1 MQNIDISRLEYILL
15 LIVIVSFCG
24 TLILIPLA
32 KAFGE
37 KFNFNDIPNKRKL
50 HTKSIVRLGGVP
62 IFIGFLLGLLS
73 VFFTGGLE
81 PYSLENISSY
91 GKILIF
97 MATSIFFLGLFDD
110 LFKLSAK
117 FRLGFQFVVASIAWL
132 GELRIDSLDF
142 SFINQSYIDVQIPL
156 LFSYLITILWIVG
169 LINAF
174 NWMDGA
180 DGLSSGLLIIS
191 SISFFIIEYSN
202 GVQYLVCILASLIG
216 SVSAF
221 LLFNYNPAKILMGDS
236 GSYFL
241 GFNLAIISFISST
254 DASKAFDFEVVLL
267 IMFIPIADM
276 GFVIFNRI
284 RKGKSLFYPDKTHF
298 HHRLLASGLN
308 QKETV
313 KIIWGLSILLSVLAL
328 VIKDILDTI
337 FIFYALIIYCLS
349 DVRIRK
355 FFKNKLIN
363 KI

>member
-1 MQNIDISRLEYILL
+1 MPNIDLSGLEYILL
-15 LIVIVSFCG
+15 LILIVSFFG
-24 TLILIPLA
+24 TLVLIPLT

-37 KFNFNDIPNKRKL
+37 KYNISDVPNKRKL

-73 VFFTGGLE
+73 VFFTSGLE

-91 GKILIF
+91 GRILIL
-97 MATSIFFLGLFDD
+97 MATAIFFLGLFDD

-117 FRLGFQFVVASIAWL
+117 FRLVFQFVVASIAWL
-132 GELRIDSLDF
+132 NQLRIDSLDL
-142 SFINQSYIDVQIPL
+142 SFINPNYFDFQLPL
-156 LFSYLITILWIVG
+156 IISFLVTIFWIVG

-180 DGLSSGLLIIS
+180 DGLLSGLLIIL

-216 SVSAF
+216 SVTAF
-221 LLFNYNPAKILMGDS
+221 LIFNYNPAKILMGDS

-254 DASKAFDFEVVLL
+254 DTNQAFDFKVVFL
-267 IMFIPIADM
+267 IMLIPIADM
-276 GFVIFNRI
+276 TYVILNRI

-313 KIIWGLSILLSVLAL
+313 KIIWGLAVILSIIAL
-328 VIKDILDTI
+328 VIDNIINPI
-337 FIFYALIIYCLS
+337 FVLFGLIFYLLC
-349 DVRIRK
+349 DVRIKR
-355 FFKNKLIN
+355 FFKNKINN